1 MDDEVGNSKGLV
13 MTESILAIV
22 MISALLLLGIV
33 LTVKGSIR
41 SAEDVARDLLAE
53 NETESIDSTAAL
65 VRQARVQLSDPL
77 AKIGLLS
84 DEERDRFKRWGRL
97 CPLLGAGAA
106 ICLKLISIPGKPELL
121 VVAAIVGGASGYL
134 AQGARIRSRAATYAN
149 SLEFYLP
156 LVMERLVMA
165 VQSGLDIIAALGAII
180 NLERDEDGKPVK
192 DPDPVTRLFMVVHR
206 LTERGLTFEQAL
218 EEVAQSVES
227 SAVKH
232 CFIHLAVAHSEGGE
246 LVMPLKELSDST
258 QLYYQETVEEQI
270 AKLPVKATL
279 PLLCTFA
286 GLILCFI
293 TTPIIQLMSLAGNAA
308 KNL

>member
-1 MDDEVGNSKGLV
+1 
-13 MTESILAIV
+13 MTESILAIL
-22 MISALLLLGIV
+22 MLSALLILGIF
-33 LTVKGSIR
+33 LALRGSTR

-53 NETESIDSTAAL
+53 KETENLDGSAAL
-65 VRQARVQLSDPL
+65 IKQARLQLTDPL

-84 DEERDRFKRWGRL
+84 DEERDSFRRWGRL
-97 CPLLGAGAA
+97 SPLIGAIAG
-106 ICLKLISIPGKPELL
+106 IFIKLISIPGKPELL

-134 AQGARIRSRAATYAN
+134 AQGARTRSRAAAYSN

-165 VQSGLDIIAALGAII
+165 VQSGLDIIAALGAIV
-180 NLERDEDGKPVK
+180 NLERGEDRKPTK
-192 DPDPVTRLFMVVHR
+192 KSDPVTRLLMVVHR

-218 EEVAQSVES
+218 EEVAQSVDS

-232 CFIHLAVAHSEGGE
+232 CFIHLAVAHAEGGE